1 METTVSTQLP
11 DGPQSEVIDY
21 SRREQ
26 VGWYFYDWGASA
38 FSTTVITVFL
48 GPYLTIVTEQAA
60 DASGFVYPLGIP
72 VLAGSFFPYMI
83 SLSVLLQVFFLPVLG
98 AVADYSHLKK
108 QFLAFT
114 AYLGAFATMAMYF
127 LQGDNYLLG
136 GFLLLIANLAFGA
149 AIVFY
154 NAFLPEI
161 ASADDRNKVSSQ
173 GWALGYLGGGLLL
186 AMNLVFVQFLA
197 EPLGVST
204 GHAVRI
210 SLASAGIWWAI
221 FTIIPLAALKRRR
234 PIRALPSGEHYAT
247 VGFKQLGRTLRKLPM
262 FPQTLL
268 FLLAY
273 LLYNDGIQTVIA
285 LSATFGAAELG
296 LGTATLIQ
304 VILMVQ
310 FVAFFGALF
319 FNQVANWV
327 GTKRAI
333 LLSLVIWL
341 GVTVYSY
348 AFLQSA
354 RQFFILAAFIA
365 IVLGGSQAL
374 SRSLFSLM
382 IPRGQEAEYFSL
394 YEISERGTSW
404 LGPLFFGLT
413 LQWTGSYRFAILSVA
428 IFFAAGMALLIIVNA
443 RRAVE
448 EAGNEVPAR
457 L

>member
-1 METTVSTQLP
+1 MASSDSPILPETRP
-11 DGPQSEVIDY
+11 AGYGY

-38 FSTTVITVFL
+38 FSTTVVTVFL
-48 GPYLTIVTEQAA
+48 GPYLTVVTEAAA
-60 DASGFVYPLGIP
+60 DANGYVNPFGIP
-72 VLAGSFFPYMI
+72 VLAGSFFPYMV

-98 AVADYSHLKK
+98 AVADYSHLKR
-108 QFLAFT
+108 QFLAFF
-114 AYLGAFATMAMYF
+114 AYAGAFATMGMYF

-136 GFLLLIANLAFGA
+136 GGLFLVANLSFGA

-161 ASADDRNKVSSQ
+161 ASPEDRDKVSSQ

-186 AMNLVFVQFLA
+186 AFNLVFVQFLS

-210 SLASAGIWWAI
+210 SLLSAGLWWAI
-221 FTIIPLAALKRRR
+221 FTVIPLLILKQRR
-234 PIRALPSGEHYAT
+234 ATKSLPPGEYYVT
-247 VGFKQLGRTLRKLPM
+247 IGFRQLAHTLRQLPH

-273 LLYNDGIQTVIA
+273 LLYNDGIQTIIA

-296 LGTATLIQ
+296 LENATLIQ

-310 FVAFFGALF
+310 FVAFGGALF
-319 FNQVANWV
+319 FNKVADWA

-333 LLSLVIWL
+333 LISLVIWL
-341 GVTVYSY
+341 GVTVYTY
-348 AFLQSA
+348 GFLRSA
-354 RQFFILAAFIA
+354 TQFFILAAFIA

-413 LQWTGSYRFAILSVA
+413 LQLTGSYRFAILSVA
-428 IFFAAGMALLIIVNA
+428 LFFAAGMALLIFVDA
-443 RRAVE
+443 RRAVM
-448 EAGNEVPAR
+448 EAGNEVPASF
-457 L
+457 